1 MEGFRLVE
9 WDPSDPDLDTRYDA
23 AVAWW
28 LALEDPREIDP
39 GYRDRV
45 FPLAL
50 ARMAREAASRSPM
63 DFLLLPVGT
72 QPYSPRLVV
81 EGMPAAN
88 VGLLATP
95 ESLPIAVE
103 LAGFLQERGVVTDI
117 RELASHG
124 VSREEVAE
132 LAVAAYRTAGEPD
145 PRRTVVDLTSGR
157 KPTIAALAT
166 VADTLGA
173 CNCYLE
179 ASFHRH
185 PHGGYATYERL
196 LVSGPLD
203 LGAVSPALEAPRAL
217 ARAGLFGEA
226 ARHLA
231 RQARNRYLP
240 PQVRAARHLFTLCH
254 HLAEEEPRRAAAS
267 LRRAVGQLPAPSPLR
282 ALLAEAYQKWGV
294 VASEATPGAL
304 GAGLAELRRLVTP
317 AAREH
322 LPAVRAEQRLRPFL
336 RPVLEWLLA
345 GRELP

>member
-1 MEGFRLVE
+1 MGDFRSMEQDLL
-9 WDPSDPDLDTRYDA
+9 DPELDARYDA

-28 LALEDPREIDP
+28 LALEDPREIEP
-39 GYRDRV
+39 GYRERV

-50 ARMAREAASRSPM
+50 ARMAREAASRSTM
-63 DFLLLPVGT
+63 ELLLLPVGT

-81 EGMPAAN
+81 EGIPAAA

-95 ESLPIAVE
+95 ESLPIAME

-132 LAVAAYRTAGEPD
+132 LAVATYRTAGEPD

-185 PHGGYATYERL
+185 PHGGFATHERL
-196 LVSGPLD
+196 LVSGPLE
-203 LGAVSPALEAPRAL
+203 LRAVSPALEAPRAL
-217 ARAGLFGEA
+217 ALAGLFGEA
-226 ARHLA
+226 ARHLS

-240 PQVRAARHLFTLCH
+240 PQVRAARHLFALCR
-254 HLAEEEPRRAAAS
+254 HLVEEDPRRAAAS
-267 LRRAVGQLPAPSPLR
+267 LRRAVGQVRAPSPLH
-282 ALLAEAYQKWGV
+282 ALLTEAYQVWGV
-294 VASEATPGAL
+294 PASEDDSGAL
-304 GAGLAELRRLVTP
+304 GAGLAELRRLVAP

-322 LPAVRAEQRLRPFL
+322 LPAVRADRRLRPCL
-336 RPVLEWLLA
+336 RPVLEWLL
-345 GRELP
+345 GKREVP